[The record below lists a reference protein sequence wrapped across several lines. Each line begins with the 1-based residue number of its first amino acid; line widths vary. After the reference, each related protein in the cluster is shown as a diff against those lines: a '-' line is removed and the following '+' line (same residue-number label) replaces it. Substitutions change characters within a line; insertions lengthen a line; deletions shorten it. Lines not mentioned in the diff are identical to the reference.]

1 MSPFRSNFRFVFALL
16 LAGLAFSA
24 RAAELPA
31 AFTAALKQA
40 GIPLDHVAVVIQAV
54 DAPLPRLSH
63 NADAAMNPASVMKLV
78 TSWVALAQLGPAYTW
93 TTEVW
98 ANGVVRD
105 GRLEGDLV
113 IKGNGDPTLTL
124 ERIWLM
130 QRELRAHGI
139 REIHGDLLLDSRYF
153 DLPPPD
159 PGAFDGEPLAS
170 YNAAPGPLLAN
181 FNTLALRLAPVG
193 GQVTVMPE
201 IALPGVTFES
211 RLVPDDAP
219 CNGWKDRITPSI
231 PDPARHDLVLEG
243 RYARACGEKIL
254 PLNLFEPAATFDL
267 IFRALWAEAGGVIT
281 GSTVPGVAPDTPPL
295 LRFASVPLADA
306 LTSLNKFSNNVMTRN
321 LFLTLGAQAERAPAT
336 LEKGQR
342 AVRAALAGQGI
353 DTRKLVLENGSGL
366 SRIERVSAKLLTQLL
381 LAAWRHPNFSEFESA
396 LPILAIDG
404 TLKNRFNGSPL
415 AGQAHLK
422 TGSLRDARA
431 LAGYV
436 LDAGGKR
443 LAFVMLIN
451 HANAEQAEPAQR
463 ILLEWAQ
470 ANGSAA
476 P

>member
-113 IKGNGDPTLTL
+113 IRGNGDPTLTL

-281 GSTVPGVAPDTPPL
+281 GSTVSGMAPDTPPL